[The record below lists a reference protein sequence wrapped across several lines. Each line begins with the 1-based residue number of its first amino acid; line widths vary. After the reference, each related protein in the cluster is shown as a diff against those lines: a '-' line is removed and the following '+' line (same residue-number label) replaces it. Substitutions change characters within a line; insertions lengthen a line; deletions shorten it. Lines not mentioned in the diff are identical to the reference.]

1 MTDQAPVTPPPESR
15 QTRMLLLGILLIG
28 ILLTGIV
35 LTLTLRQMLAEQE
48 PVNVPGVSV
57 LSEGRELMD
66 FTLPSSSGEPVSLSD
81 LRGKYALVF
90 FGYTHCPDFCPLT
103 LAEFKQVKT
112 ILGDAADDLNFVFI
126 SVDGQRDTPEALAR
140 FLERFDST
148 FVGLSGDDATL
159 LRVAP
164 DYGLYYE
171 RRVDEGGE
179 SGNYPV
185 DHSTASYLVDP
196 DGKLRVIFSYSAEPD
211 VVAEGVQS
219 IMRADGRAG
228 A

>member
-1 MTDQAPVTPPPESR
+1 MTDQAPITPPQDNK
-15 QTRMLLLGILLIG
+15 QTRMLLLAILLIG

-35 LTLTLRQMLAEQE
+35 LTLTLRQMLAAPE
-48 PVNVPGVSV
+48 PVSVPGVSI

-66 FTLPSSSGEPVSLSD
+66 FTLPSSSGDPLSLSD
-81 LRGKYALVF
+81 LRGSYALVF

-112 ILGDAADDLNFVFI
+112 ILGDDADNLNFLFV
-126 SVDGQRDTPEALAR
+126 SVDGPRDTPEALAR
-140 FLERFDST
+140 FLGRFDSE
-148 FVGLSGDDATL
+148 FIGMSGDDATL
-159 LRVAP
+159 LRIGP

-171 RRVDEGGE
+171 RHTDEGGA

-185 DHSTASYLVDP
+185 DHSTASYLIDP

-211 VVAEGVQS
+211 VVAENVLAL
-219 IMRADGRAG
+219 MRADGNAG

>member
-1 MTDQAPVTPPPESR
+1 MTDQAPITPPQDNK

-35 LTLTLRQMLAEQE
+35 LTLTLRQMLAAPE
-48 PVNVPGVSV
+48 PVSVPGVSI

-66 FTLPSSSGEPVSLSD
+66 FTLPSSSGDPLSLSD
-81 LRGKYALVF
+81 LRGSYALVF

-112 ILGDAADDLNFVFI
+112 ILGDDADNLNFLFV
-126 SVDGQRDTPEALAR
+126 SVDGPRDTPETLAR
-140 FLERFDST
+140 FLGRFDSE
-148 FVGLSGDDATL
+148 FIGMSGDDATL
-159 LRVAP
+159 LRIGP

-171 RRVDEGGE
+171 RHTEEGGA

-185 DHSTASYLVDP
+185 DHSTASYLIDP

-211 VVAEGVQS
+211 VVAENVLAL
-219 IMRADGRAG
+219 MRADGNAG